1 MAKSE
6 LLSSILSIVVKNPRS
21 EIQNRSRGVLEQY
34 VAGSDTRGRP
44 EGRSYPWSQQAIREI
59 SGLELVIY
67 SVLDRRKENAYF
79 FLPIK

>member
-6 LLSSILSIVVKNPRS
+6 LLSSILSIVVKNPKS

-59 SGLELVIY
+59 SGLELVIHF
-67 SVLDRRKENAYF
+67 SLTEGKKMLTFPTD
-79 FLPIK
+79 

>member
-6 LLSSILSIVVKNPRS
+6 LLSSILSIVVKNPKS
-21 EIQNRSRGVLEQY
+21 KIQNRSRGVLEQY

-59 SGLELVIY
+59 SGLELVIHF
-67 SVLDRRKENAYF
+67 SLTEGKKMLTFPTD
-79 FLPIK
+79 